1 MKNKFASIG
10 FSTLALVATM
20 AIGLSSQSQAESMR
34 AKMRKTLAEVCPQ
47 IVAFNPSKQFYKNNK
62 PIRASSAFNA
72 PVIGYNRVMTFAY
85 NAGQRGPLP
94 SGSTSMFA
102 KDGTRLSGMVAYP
115 CRADHCGGRVVSSV
129 QTASARRAAIRATR
143 SPTGYVK
150 LSSKICVEIE
160 DIGKCYGNEVNKS
173 RGPCAGTVM

>member
-1 MKNKFASIG
+1 MKKHKFLTAY
-10 FSTLALVATM
+10 LALLLLVGT
-20 AIGLSSQSQAESMR
+20 GLGAGSQVRAESMR

-47 IVAFNPSKQFYKNNK
+47 IMAFNPSKHFYKNNK
-62 PIRASSAFNA
+62 PIRASSALMA
-72 PVIGYNRVMTFAY
+72 PVIGYNKVMTFAY

-115 CRADHCGGRVVSSV
+115 CRADHCGGRVVSSAL
-129 QTASARRAAIRATR
+129 TASARRAAIRATR
-143 SPTGYVK
+143 SPMGYVK

-160 DIGKCYGNEVNKS
+160 DIGKCYGNEVNKN